1 MPGIRETVRTL
12 LFLVAAVPLG
22 ALGAALLIAGWT
34 VTLCLAI
41 TPLVVP
47 ALRGFRGAVGLV
59 ARAEAALAHALLDTA
74 AVRPRA
80 SSPGR
85 PGYWRSVPNVLGDGS
100 FWRQQVYL
108 LYRYVLGGAIA
119 IAEVSLLGAS
129 LGTIALPIY
138 YRWSNMSFGSWHVDT
153 LGRSFLLVPAGI
165 IGLVVALAPV
175 RPLGALSRSLV
186 RGLLGAGVEE
196 PRPPAAARAAR
207 RRWLAVH
214 ASLFAFLTLLTTLIW
229 ALTTRA
235 YYWPVWVILGLGVP
249 LAIHAWVELV
259 DARPE
264 LVRAARA
271 TRALAIVAGVAG
283 VLSLLEILIWA
294 VTSRGYFWPVW
305 PIIGFAVVVGAHAA
319 VVAVDTRRSGPLS
332 ERIATLETTRAGAVD
347 QQETELRRIERDLHD
362 GAQARLVALG
372 MSIGM
377 AEQKLA
383 SDPAG
388 AQELLAEA
396 RRGAREALEEL
407 RDLARGIH
415 PPVLADRGLEA
426 AISALANRTP
436 LHVRVMI
443 DVDER
448 PPAPVETAAYFVVAE
463 ALANTGKH
471 ARAEHV
477 DIAVRRRGGALLVEV
492 VDDGVGGADRSG
504 SGLSGLARRV
514 EALDGSFEVASPPG
528 GPTTVKAVLPC
539 GS

>member
-1 MPGIRETVRTL
+1 
-12 LFLVAAVPLG
+12 
-22 ALGAALLIAGWT
+22 
-34 VTLCLAI
+34 
-41 TPLVVP
+41 
-47 ALRGFRGAVGLV
+47 
-59 ARAEAALAHALLDTA
+59 
-74 AVRPRA
+74 
-80 SSPGR
+80 
-85 PGYWRSVPNVLGDGS
+85 
-100 FWRQQVYL
+100 
-108 LYRYVLGGAIA
+108 
-119 IAEVSLLGAS
+119 
-129 LGTIALPIY
+129 
-138 YRWSNMSFGSWHVDT
+138 
-153 LGRSFLLVPAGI
+153 
-165 IGLVVALAPV
+165 VVALSLV

-186 RGLLGAGVEE
+186 RGLLGANGEE
-196 PRPPAAARAAR
+196 LRPPAAARAAR

-214 ASLFAFLTLLTTLIW
+214 ASAFAFLTLLTTLIW
-229 ALTTRA
+229 ALTTRS

-264 LVRAARA
+264 LVRAVRG

-283 VLSLLEILIWA
+283 VLSLLVVWIWA
-294 VTSRGYFWPVW
+294 ITSRGYFWPVW
-305 PIIGFAVVVGAHAA
+305 PIIGFAVVLGAHAA
-319 VVAVDTRRSGPLS
+319 VVAVDTRRNGPLS
-332 ERIATLETTRAGAVD
+332 ERIAALETTRAGAVD

-388 AQELLAEA
+388 AQQLLAEA

-443 DVDER
+443 DVDKR

-477 DIAVRRRGGALLVEV
+477 DIAVRRRGGTLVVEV
-492 VDDGVGGADRSG
+492 VDAGVGGADRSG
-504 SGLSGLARRV
+504 SGLGGLARRV

-528 GPTTVKAVLPC
+528 GPTTVRAVLPC